1 MTANQELIDA
11 AEWEKTTSELV
22 RIFENLKNNYDARQI
37 DEAYNAVMGKAQ
49 AAGSQD
55 KANVKWRRAGK
66 NTPD

>member
-37 DEAYNAVMGKAQ
+37 DEVYNAVMGKAQ

-55 KANVKWRRAGK
+55 KVNVKWRRAGK